1 MQQWESYLYLWYS
14 RSFPV
19 MCQKVV
25 HVTLQ
30 QLARSGNVSRGRL
43 VIRPAAQRMDLS
55 SQSRIIGPL
64 GQPPSQ
70 LLCDVWPILHNEQAK
85 YIVLMY
91 WKH

>member
-1 MQQWESYLYLWYS
+1 
-14 RSFPV
+14 

-55 SQSRIIGPL
+55 SQYRIIGPL
-64 GQPPSQ
+64 GKPSSQ
-70 LLCDVWPILHNEQAK
+70 LLCDVWPILHNKQAK